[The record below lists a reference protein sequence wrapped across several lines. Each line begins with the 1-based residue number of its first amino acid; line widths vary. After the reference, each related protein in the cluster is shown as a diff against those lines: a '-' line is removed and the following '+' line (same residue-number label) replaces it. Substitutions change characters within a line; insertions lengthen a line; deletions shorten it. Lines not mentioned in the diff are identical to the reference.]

1 MHTIS
6 AEQINKISAVL
17 FIFLMTGSHASAKLG
32 LLLLG
37 EASEQA
43 SLPLPLKSCEVF
55 WMVSKHLPTLA
66 QKTHNSIPPINTS
79 VDSCRADTCLCSAFP
94 FLPIESFSNDLWSH
108 PVKKSAED
116 THLVH
121 IHGRCCAQ
129 HNQSAFSRALTDQLR
144 AYRYELSS
152 NGIPSITGAPSSEL

>member
-1 MHTIS
+1 
-6 AEQINKISAVL
+6 
-17 FIFLMTGSHASAKLG
+17 MTGSHASAKLG

-43 SLPLPLKSCEVF
+43 SLPLPPKSCEVF

-108 PVKKSAED
+108 PVKKLKTLTLCTYMADAVRSIIRVRSVVHSPINCVRTGMSCQAMAYPVLLVRRLLSCENLSLSTALLCASA
-116 THLVH
+116 
-121 IHGRCCAQ
+121 C
-129 HNQSAFSRALTDQLR
+129 
-144 AYRYELSS
+144 
-152 NGIPSITGAPSSEL
+152 